1 MLRLVVF
8 DMDGVLIDA
17 CEWHKNALNESLL
30 EISNYKI
37 SEEDHIAH
45 YNGLPTKVKLDKM
58 VELGHISRQSVKE
71 IYFSKQE
78 KTKEIIR
85 SQACVDESK
94 IRLMEWLRDQ
104 GIYIACFT
112 NSIHETAHM
121 MLSKTG
127 VMDFLE
133 LLVTNQDVNNPKP
146 NPEGYY
152 KALKHFDVYSSE
164 TMIVEDSPK
173 GIQAALATGCKVM
186 QVENATK
193 VNIKNVKEFIDEN
206 FDSHGG

>member
-8 DMDGVLIDA
+8 DMDGVLVDA

-30 EISNYKI
+30 EISNYTI
-37 SEEDHIAH
+37 SEEDHITH
-45 YNGLPTKVKLDKM
+45 YNGLPTKIKLERM
-58 VELGHISRQSVKE
+58 AELGHISRDSIKE
-71 IYFSKQE
+71 IYFTKQE
-78 KTKEIIR
+78 KTKDIII
-85 SQACVDESK
+85 SHACIDESK

-127 VMDFLE
+127 VLDFLE
-133 LLVTNQDVNNPKP
+133 LLVTNQDVINPKP

-152 KALKHFDVYSSE
+152 KALRHFGVYSSE
-164 TMIVEDSPK
+164 SMIIEDSPK

-206 FDSHGG
+206 FNSHGR